1 MSLPDVLKIH
11 RRPWFP
17 KFLFVALNVAVLA
30 CIGIYLLHRHFVLK
44 AASYELD
51 ELAKM
56 ESSSTIYDRR
66 NQTFGHIY
74 LQNRDPIG
82 IADIPTMLIKAVI
95 AAEDVRFYEHTGID
109 FKGVTRALVQNI
121 GSGRVRQG
129 GSTITQQ
136 LARNTYN
143 LFDRTFYRKVL
154 EAYLS
159 WRIEKN
165 LSKEKILELYLNR
178 IYLGSG
184 LYGVEAAS
192 RGYFG
197 KAAKEMTTAECATL
211 AGLIKAPNNLSPWR
225 NPKASQN
232 ARDIVLKRMLET
244 GVLSEVAY
252 HEAMNAKLEV
262 QPRTFGV
269 SDSYALESVRQQI
282 VSLVGFDKATS
293 EGLRVFTTLDTQVQ
307 RTAEASLRKKLDE
320 IERNPA
326 YGNRQTHAQYQVLYK
341 EGEKKAA
348 AQMAASGAA
357 APVSVANLIPAPE
370 YIQGGLIAVDNAD
383 GGIVALVGGRDFKH
397 NEYNRPMQSRRQ
409 SGTAFA
415 PLVFAAGFERGIFPG
430 TLVQDALMDNRV
442 VMVGGLT
449 GVLGEWGVERAEN
462 RYEGLMPATFALIKA
477 KNGATVR
484 FGNDAGLENVLAFAK
499 KAGIKSDLRAYP
511 ATFLGASEITLTELT
526 LAYTIFPNAGWKPQ
540 STYIIK
546 RIEDREGNVL
556 FEAKPP
562 SRVRVTDENTAYQVH
577 NALSENLKWGVAA
590 DAVRKY
596 GLKKFPAGAKTGTSY
611 NSTDVLT
618 VGYTTGMSCAVWAG
632 FDKPQTIY
640 RGAFGSELMLPVWSE
655 VMNVAADSIKPLE
668 FVKPPGL
675 KRVEICYLSGQ
686 LASDRCSEISDSSAG
701 LPRRRTTYYE
711 YATPSEMP
719 KQTCLLHTGGVRPQ
733 ARRTARDQKE
743 EGVVR
748 AVRAVDLESIPAVIV
763 ASAAVVNTDD
773 PYKSI
778 RPPLDPELP
787 QGTVAVAVPANGEN
801 SIRRAVPVANE
812 VRRAKAALPLDAD
825 SGVPSLKIDPPTPI
839 DFN

>member
-1 MSLPDVLKIH
+1 MSLPEVLQIH
-11 RRPWFP
+11 RRSWFP
-17 KFLFVALNVAVLA
+17 KFLFVALNVGVLA
-30 CIGIYLLHRHFVLK
+30 VIGVYLLHRHFVLK
-44 AASYELD
+44 AASFELD
-51 ELAKM
+51 DLAKM

-66 NQTFGHIY
+66 NHTFGHIY

-82 IADIPTMLIKAVI
+82 IGDIPPTLIKAVV

-109 FKGVTRALVQNI
+109 FKGIARAFVSNLE
-121 GSGRVRQG
+121 SGRVKQG
-129 GSTITQQ
+129 ASTITQQ

-143 LFDRTFYRKVL
+143 LTDRTYYRKVL
-154 EAYLS
+154 EIYLS

-165 LSKEKILELYLNR
+165 LTKEKILELYLNR

-184 LYGVEAAS
+184 LYGVEAAA

-197 KAAKEMTTAECATL
+197 KPAKEMTTAECATL
-211 AGLIKAPNNLSPWR
+211 AGLIRSPNNLSPWR
-225 NPKASQN
+225 DLKKSQG
-232 ARDIVLKRMLET
+232 ARDFVLKRMLET
-244 GVLSEVAY
+244 GVITDTAY
-252 HEAMNAKLEV
+252 NGALNSAIEV
-262 QPRTFGV
+262 QPRTFGAA
-269 SDSYALESVRQQI
+269 DSYALESVRQQI
-282 VSLVGFDKATS
+282 VSLVGFDRATS

-307 RTAEASLRKKLDE
+307 RTAEAALKKKLDE
-320 IERNPA
+320 VERSPG
-326 YGNRQTHAQYQVLYK
+326 YGNRQTHAQYQVLFK

-348 AQMAASGAA
+348 AQMAASGAS

-383 GGIVALVGGRDFKH
+383 GGVVALVGGRDFKH
-397 NEYNRPMQSRRQ
+397 NEYNRPMQSRRP

-462 RYEGLMPATFALIKA
+462 RYEGLMPAAFALIKA

-511 ATFLGASEITLTELT
+511 ATFLGASEITLAELT

-540 STYIIK
+540 ATYIIK
-546 RIEDREGNVL
+546 RIEDREGNIL

-562 SRVRVTDENTAYQVH
+562 SRVRVTDESTAYQVH

-632 FDKPQTIY
+632 FDKPQSIY

-655 VMNVAADSIKPLE
+655 VMNVAAESIKPLE

-733 ARRTARDQKE
+733 AQRTSRDQKE

-748 AVRAVDLESIPAVIV
+748 AVRAVDLESIPPVVVFAP
-763 ASAAVVNTDD
+763 AVVNPDD
-773 PYKSI
+773 PFKSI
-778 RPPLDPELP
+778 RPAQDPQLP
-787 QGTVAVAVPANGEN
+787 QGSVAVAVGATGEPA
-801 SIRRAVPVANE
+801 IRRAIPVANE
-812 VRRAKAALPLDAD
+812 VRRAKAALPLDVD
-825 SGVPSLKIDPPTPI
+825 TGVPAVKIDPPTPI

>member
-1 MSLPDVLKIH
+1 MAIPERFQYH
-11 RRPWFP
+11 RRRWFP
-17 KFLFVALNVAVLA
+17 KFLFIMLNVAVFA
-30 CIGIYLLHRHFVLK
+30 TIGVYLLHRHFVLK
-44 AASYELD
+44 AGSYELD
-51 ELAKM
+51 DLAKM

-66 NQTFGHIY
+66 NLTFGHIY

-82 IADIPTMLIKAVI
+82 IADIPPTLIKAVV

-109 FKGVTRALVQNI
+109 FKGIARAFLQNL
-121 GSGRVRQG
+121 GSGRVKQG

-136 LARNTYN
+136 LARNTYS
-143 LFDRTFYRKVL
+143 LVDRTYYRKIL
-154 EAYLS
+154 EIYLS
-159 WRIEKN
+159 WRIEKS

-184 LYGVEAAS
+184 LYGVEAAA

-197 KAAKEMTTAECATL
+197 KPAKEMSLSECAAL

-225 NPKASQN
+225 NLKGSQA
-232 ARDIVLKRMLET
+232 ARDVVLKRMLET
-244 GVLSEVAY
+244 GAINDIAY
-252 HEAMNAKLEV
+252 NGALNSKLEV

-269 SDSYALESVRQQI
+269 ADSYALESVRQQI
-282 VSLVGFDKATS
+282 VSLVGFDRATS

-307 RTAEASLRKKLDE
+307 RTAEAAIKRKLDE
-320 IERNPA
+320 IERSPG
-326 YGNRQTHAQYQVLYK
+326 YGNRQTHAQYQAIYK

-348 AQMAASGAA
+348 AQLAASGTGTA
-357 APVSVANLIPAPE
+357 VSVASLIPAPE
-370 YIQGGLIAVDNAD
+370 YIQGGMIAVDNTD
-383 GGIVALVGGRDFKH
+383 GGVIAIVGGREFKH

-415 PLVFAAGFERGIFPG
+415 PLVYATAYERGIFPG
-430 TLVQDALMDNRV
+430 SLIQDALMDNRV
-442 VMVGGLT
+442 VMIGGLT

-462 RYEGLMPATFALIKA
+462 RYEGLMPATFALIKS
-477 KNGATVR
+477 KNAATVR

-499 KAGIKSDLRAYP
+499 KAGIKSELRAYP
-511 ATFLGASEITLTELT
+511 ATFLGASEITLAELT
-526 LAYTIFPNAGWKPQ
+526 LAYTMFPNAGWKPQ

-546 RIEDREGNVL
+546 RIEDREGNIL

-611 NSTDVLT
+611 NSADVLT
-618 VGYTTGMSCAVWAG
+618 VGYTTGMTCAVWAG
-632 FDKPQTIY
+632 FDKPQSIY
-640 RGAFGSELMLPVWSE
+640 KGAFGSDLMLPVWSE
-655 VMNVAADSIKPLE
+655 IMNVASESIKPLE
-668 FVKPPGL
+668 FTKPPGL

-686 LASDRCSEISDSSAG
+686 LASERCAEISDSTAG
-701 LPRRRTTYYE
+701 SPRRRTTYFE

-719 KQTCLLHTGGVRPQ
+719 KQTCLLHTGGVRPLAQ
-733 ARRTARDQKE
+733 HTHRENKE

-748 AVRAVDLESIPAVIV
+748 AVRAVDLDSIPPVIV
-763 ASAAVVNTDD
+763 TAASIINPDD
-773 PYKSI
+773 PFKTI
-778 RPPLDPELP
+778 RPPQDL
-787 QGTVAVAVPANGEN
+787 TMAANVATAGSANEPN
-801 SIRRAVPVANE
+801 VRRALPVTTE
-812 VRRAKAALPLDAD
+812 VRRAKAALPLDAET
-825 SGVPSLKIDPPTPI
+825 GVPSVKIDPPTPI